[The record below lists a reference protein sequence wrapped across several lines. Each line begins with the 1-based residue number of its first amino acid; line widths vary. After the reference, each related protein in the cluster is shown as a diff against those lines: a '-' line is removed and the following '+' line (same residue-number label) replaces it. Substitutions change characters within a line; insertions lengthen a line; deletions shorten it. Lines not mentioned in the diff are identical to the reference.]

1 MAETDNSL
9 AATAATL
16 DGVLDLR
23 ALQLLGVMEAHD
35 GLAALLRSPRGQIA
49 RLQVGDEAF
58 GIRITA
64 IGADRIT
71 VTDSRG
77 QSGAL
82 VLPQG

>member
-35 GLAALLRSPRGQIA
+35 GLAALLRSPRGEIA
-49 RLQVGDEAF
+49 RLQVGEEAF

-64 IGADRIT
+64 IGADHIT

-82 VLPQG
+82 ALPQG